1 MHLNL
6 KNIQLDM
13 KRIILTSLFSLMSF
27 LMVLAAGTAEIKFE
41 KTKHNFGLFSESNPK
56 VTCTF
61 KFKNVGDG
69 PLIIHQAI
77 ASCGCT
83 VPIYPKEP
91 IKAGESGEI
100 TVRYDGYGKFPGRF
114 RKSITIRT
122 NGKTE
127 ITRLIVEGEMTP
139 AAADIK

>member
-1 MHLNL
+1 
-6 KNIQLDM
+6 M
-13 KRIILTSLFSLMSF
+13 KRFIFTTFFVLAGILTA
-27 LMVLAAGTAEIKFE
+27 LADGAAEIKFD
-41 KTKHNFGLFSESNPK
+41 KTKHNFGMFSESSPK

-61 KFKNVGDG
+61 TFKNVGDG

-83 VPIYPKEP
+83 VPQYPKEP
-91 IKAGESGEI
+91 IKAGESGAI
-100 TVRYDGYGKFPGRF
+100 TVTYNGYGRFPGRF

-127 ITRLIVEGEMTP
+127 ITRLIIEGEMTP

>member
-1 MHLNL
+1 
-6 KNIQLDM
+6 M
-13 KRIILTSLFSLMSF
+13 KRSIITTLFALVSF
-27 LMVLAAGTAEIKFE
+27 ITILAAGTADIKFE

-61 KFKNVGDG
+61 KFKNAGDG

-83 VPIYPKEP
+83 VPQYPKEP
-91 IKAGESGEI
+91 IKPGESGQI
-100 TVRYDGYGKFPGRF
+100 TVTYNGYGRFPGRF

-122 NGKTE
+122 NGRTE
-127 ITRLIVEGEMTP
+127 ITRLVIEGEMTP

>member
-1 MHLNL
+1 
-6 KNIQLDM
+6 M
-13 KRIILTSLFSLMSF
+13 KRIILTSLFALMGF
-27 LMVLAAGTAEIKFE
+27 IMVLAAGTAEIKFE
-41 KTKHNFGLFSESNPK
+41 KTKHNFGTFSESSPR

-83 VPIYPKEP
+83 VPMYPKEP

-100 TVRYDGYGKFPGRF
+100 TVRYDGQGKFPGRF

-122 NGKTE
+122 NGKKE
-127 ITRLIVEGEMTP
+127 ITRLIIEGEMTP

>member
-1 MHLNL
+1 
-6 KNIQLDM
+6 M
-13 KRIILTSLFSLMSF
+13 KRIILTSLFALMGF
-27 LMVLAAGTAEIKFE
+27 IMVLAAGTAEIKFE
-41 KTKHNFGLFSESNPK
+41 KTKHNFGTFSESSPR

-83 VPIYPKEP
+83 VPMYPKEP

-100 TVRYDGYGKFPGRF
+100 TVRYDGQGKFPGRF

-122 NGKTE
+122 NGKKE
-127 ITRLIVEGEMTP
+127 ITCLIIEGEMTP

>member
-1 MHLNL
+1 
-6 KNIQLDM
+6 M
-13 KRIILTSLFSLMSF
+13 KRIILTSLFALVGF
-27 LMVLAAGTAEIKFE
+27 LMVFAAGTAEIKFE
-41 KTKHNFGLFSESNPK
+41 KTKHNFGMFSESNPK

-83 VPIYPKEP
+83 VPMYPKEP

-100 TVRYDGYGKFPGRF
+100 TVRYDGQGKFPGHF

-122 NGKTE
+122 NGKKE
-127 ITRLIVEGEMTP
+127 ITRLIIEGEMTP
-139 AAADIK
+139 AAADPK

>member
-1 MHLNL
+1 MI
-6 KNIQLDM
+6 KVKM
-13 KRIILTSLFSLMSF
+13 KRIILTCLLSLMSIC
-27 LMVLAAGTAEIKFE
+27 MVLASGIAEIKFE
-41 KTKHNFGLFSESNPK
+41 KTKHNFGLFSESKPK

-100 TVRYDGYGKFPGRF
+100 TVQYDGYGKFPGRF

-127 ITRLIVEGEMTP
+127 ITRLFIEGEMTP
-139 AAADIK
+139 AAADMK

>member
-1 MHLNL
+1 
-6 KNIQLDM
+6 M
-13 KRIILTSLFSLMSF
+13 KRFIFTTFFALMSVIT
-27 LMVLAAGTAEIKFE
+27 VLAAGVADIKFE

-61 KFKNVGDG
+61 TFKNVGDG

-83 VPIYPKEP
+83 VPQYPKEP
-91 IKAGESGEI
+91 IKAGESGKI
-100 TVRYDGYGKFPGRF
+100 TVTYDGYGRFPGRF

-127 ITRLIVEGEMTP
+127 ITRLIIEGEMTP
-139 AAADIK
+139 AAADVK

>member
-1 MHLNL
+1 
-6 KNIQLDM
+6 M
-13 KRIILTSLFSLMSF
+13 KRFLLTSLFALLSIV
-27 LMVLAAGTAEIKFE
+27 MVIAAGNAEIKFE
-41 KTKHNFGLFSESNPK
+41 KTTHNFGIFSESQPK

-61 KFKNVGDG
+61 KFTNVGDG

-83 VPIYPKEP
+83 VPEYSKEP
-91 IKAGESGEI
+91 IKPGESGTI
-100 TVRYDGYGKFPGRF
+100 TIKYDGYGRFPGRF

-127 ITRLIVEGEMTP
+127 ITRLIIEGEMAP
-139 AAADIK
+139 ANAKLK

>member
-1 MHLNL
+1 
-6 KNIQLDM
+6 M
-13 KRIILTSLFSLMSF
+13 KRSIITTLFALVSF
-27 LMVLAAGTAEIKFE
+27 VAMMAAGTADIKFE
-41 KTKHNFGLFSESNPK
+41 KTKHNFGLFSESSPK

-61 KFKNVGDG
+61 KFTNAGDG

-83 VPIYPKEP
+83 VPQYPKEP
-91 IKAGESGEI
+91 IKPGESGQI
-100 TVRYDGYGKFPGRF
+100 TVTYNGYGKFPGRF

-122 NGKTE
+122 NGRTE
-127 ITRLIVEGEMTP
+127 ITRLIIEGEMTP

>member
-1 MHLNL
+1 
-6 KNIQLDM
+6 M
-13 KRIILTSLFSLMSF
+13 KRFIFTTLFTLISVMT
-27 LMVLAAGTAEIKFE
+27 VLAAGVAEIKFE
-41 KTKHNFGLFSESNPK
+41 KTKHNFGLFSESSPK

-61 KFKNVGDG
+61 SFKNVGDG

-83 VPIYPKEP
+83 VPQYPKEP
-91 IKAGESGEI
+91 IKAGESGKI
-100 TVRYDGYGKFPGRF
+100 TVTYDGYGRFPGRF

-127 ITRLIVEGEMTP
+127 ITRLIIEGEMTP
-139 AAADIK
+139 AAADVK